1 MLRPAI
7 VEVSLFEQKIS
18 AILDSLKE
26 SSQPQEC
33 LEASIV
39 RGFLRNPILKQV
51 KLNLVLITT
60 PGHPLNY
67 LNLAMVLFEGK

>member
-18 AILDSLKE
+18 AILDSLRE

-33 LEASIV
+33 LEASIT
-39 RGFLRNPILKQV
+39 RGFLRNPIPKLV
-51 KLNLVLITT
+51 KLNLELITT
-60 PGHPLNY
+60 HALPLNY
-67 LNLAMVLFEGK
+67 LNLAMV